1 MQCIFDPMNKTKLA
15 YIKKLIEWKSTQ
27 KMALLGEECVRDLIA
42 MDAARANELPAADA
56 QVAKRIAYIAE
67 IENQIASAKRALAA

>member
-1 MQCIFDPMNKTKLA
+1 MNKPKLA
-15 YIKKLIEWKSTQ
+15 YIKKLIEWKSSQ
-27 KMALLGEECVRDLIA
+27 KLALLGEECVRDLIA

>member
-1 MQCIFDPMNKTKLA
+1 MNKTKLS
-15 YIKKLIEWKSTQ
+15 YIKKLIAWKSSQ

-42 MDAARANELPAADA
+42 MDAARANELPAASA

-67 IENQIASAKRALAA
+67 IENQIASAKHALAPR